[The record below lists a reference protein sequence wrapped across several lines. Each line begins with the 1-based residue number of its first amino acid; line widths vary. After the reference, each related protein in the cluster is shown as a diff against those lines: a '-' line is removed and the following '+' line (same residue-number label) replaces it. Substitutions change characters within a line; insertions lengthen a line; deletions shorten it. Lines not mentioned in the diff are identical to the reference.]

1 MTDQSTTGARERSDP
16 AIEAAE
22 AEPPTPSHQGSAGG
36 DMAREVG
43 QRDEAKTAS
52 GGDPLPTSVDGRDK
66 PDDGD
71 LPTRLQTRK

>member
-1 MTDQSTTGARERSDP
+1 MTANPDTPTHRRSDA
-16 AIEAAE
+16 AIDDADDL
-22 AEPPTPSHQGSAGG
+22 PTPSAQGSAGG

-43 QRDEAKTAS
+43 QRDELKTAA
-52 GGDPLPTSVDGRDK
+52 GGDPLPTSVDARDK